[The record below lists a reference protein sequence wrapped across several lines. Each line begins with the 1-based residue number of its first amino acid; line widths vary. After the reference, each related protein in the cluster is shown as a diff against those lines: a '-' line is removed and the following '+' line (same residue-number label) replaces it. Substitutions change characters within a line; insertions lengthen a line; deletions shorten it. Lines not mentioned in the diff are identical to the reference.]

1 MKKTTFTDFLGACV
15 LGAILGAMMAYGLMR
30 GF

>member
-1 MKKTTFTDFLGACV
+1 MKKTTFADFLGACV
-15 LGAILGAMMAYGLMR
+15 LGAILGAMMAYGFLG